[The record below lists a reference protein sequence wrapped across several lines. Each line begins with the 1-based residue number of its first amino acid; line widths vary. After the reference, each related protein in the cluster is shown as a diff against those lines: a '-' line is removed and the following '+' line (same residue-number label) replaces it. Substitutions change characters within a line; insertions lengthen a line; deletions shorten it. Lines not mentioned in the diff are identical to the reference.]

1 MKEAAIRVLSVLLS
15 GFAGT
20 KVHVVVHL
28 CIQEKISCTDTDETG
43 SVLLEESILFEKC

>member
-15 GFAGT
+15 GFART
-20 KVHVVVHL
+20 KVNIVVHL
-28 CIQEKISCTDTDETG
+28 CIQEEISYTDVDETG